1 MVSISERIH
10 LLELD
15 VVDSTNRLA
24 YDLGFSGAKPWTIV
38 HALEQ
43 TSGRGRRQNDW
54 LSPRGNLFLSAI
66 LKPINGLKRWSE
78 LSFVISLAVADTV
91 AEVADRSS
99 IGLKW
104 PNDVLV
110 NNKKISGILL
120 ETGNNVKKESYLVV
134 GVGLNIAHSP
144 TGTRYG
150 ATCINELISEKSSV
164 KIILPILIKAM
175 INWYDIWENS
185 GFLEIR
191 KQWLKRAHGLGKRIE
206 IIGIAP
212 KTQEGIYT
220 GISKDGRLVLTK
232 DNGEKEL
239 VSAGTVTFV

>member
-1 MVSISERIH
+1 MVSILERIH

-66 LKPINGLKRWSE
+66 LKPINGPKRWSE

-91 AEVADRSS
+91 AEVADRSI

-104 PNDVLV
+104 PNDVLID
-110 NNKKISGILL
+110 NKKVCGILIESAINGDNSEFVVGIGINYSL
-120 ETGNNVKKESYLVV
+120 PQKESWW
-134 GVGLNIAHSP
+134 GEIGGL
-144 TGTRYG
+144 TD
-150 ATCINELISEKSSV
+150 
-164 KIILPILIKAM
+164 ILPREKLINSILKGI
-175 INWYDIWENS
+175 INYLENGYQNWQDAWEKRCVHMS
-185 GFLEIR
+185 IELEAVSNNQ
-191 KQWLKRAHGLGKRIE
+191 KDTE
-206 IIGIAP
+206 IGIFNGIDEEG
-212 KTQEGIYT
+212 KMLLQTTKELKVISSGECSIKGIY
-220 GISKDGRLVLTK
+220 
-232 DNGEKEL
+232 
-239 VSAGTVTFV
+239 

>member
-1 MVSISERIH
+1 MVSIPERIH

-24 YDLGFSGAKPWTIV
+24 RELGVNGAKPWTIV

-43 TSGRGRRQNDW
+43 TAGRGRKKNDW

-66 LKPINGLKRWSE
+66 LKPINGPKRWSE

-91 AEVADRSS
+91 AVVTNRSI

-110 NNKKISGILL
+110 NNKKISGSLL
-120 ETGNNVKKESYLVV
+120 ETGSNAKKESYLVV

-144 TGTRYG
+144 KGTRYG
-150 ATCINELISEKSSV
+150 ATSINELILQKSSV
-164 KIILPILIKAM
+164 KTILPILIRAM
-175 INWYDIWENS
+175 VNWYDIWENS

-206 IIGIAP
+206 IVGMAP

-220 GISKDGRLVLTK
+220 GLSKDGRLVLTK

>member
-1 MVSISERIH
+1 MVVIPERVH

-24 YDLGFSGAKPWTIV
+24 RDLGFDGARPWTIV

-43 TSGRGRRQNDW
+43 TAGRGRKQHDW
-54 LSPRGNLFLSAI
+54 FSPRGNLFLSAI
-66 LKPINGLKRWSE
+66 LKPIKGPQRWSE
-78 LSFVISLAVADTV
+78 LSFAISLAVADTV
-91 AEVADRSS
+91 ALVTNRSVIS
-99 IGLKW
+99 LKW

-120 ETGNNVKKESYLVV
+120 ETGTNAKKESYLVV
-134 GVGLNIAHSP
+134 GVGLNIAYSP
-144 TGTRYG
+144 EGTRYG

-164 KIILPILIKAM
+164 KIILPILIGAI
-175 INWYDIWENS
+175 INWYDIWENL

-206 IIGIAP
+206 IVGMAS

-220 GISKDGRLVLTK
+220 GLSKDGRLVLKK
-232 DNGEKEL
+232 DNGDIEL